1 MDNIKG
7 GIVQERSFIYHDD
20 FLHNEMDFDSK
31 QIKANMETI
40 KRGLSVIGESE
51 FIDFIKEVAENGCP
65 NANNPKGYLIGAIKQ
80 KIKDIESTK

>member
-1 MDNIKG
+1 
-7 GIVQERSFIYHDD
+7 
-20 FLHNEMDFDSK
+20 
-31 QIKANMETI
+31 METI